1 MRLFEVK
8 QDGKWVMVTLRD
20 AETGEEV
27 EVMLTPEEAE
37 YFSER
42 LADVSERVSDKY
54 KILGISSSNDERMGF
69 L

>member
-1 MRLFEVK
+1 MSLFEVE
-8 QDGKWVMVTLRD
+8 QEEKWVIVTLKD
-20 AETGEEV
+20 AETGHRV
-27 EVMLTPEEAE
+27 TVMLTPEEAE

-42 LADVSERVSDKY
+42 LADVSERVRDKY